1 MIFNSW
7 SFLFLFLPAVFVL
20 YWFVF
25 NKSLKA
31 QNILLLFSSY
41 VFYGLWN
48 WYFLSLIVLSSAI
61 DYWAARNIY
70 LTEIDG
76 RRKIFL
82 YISIFTNLSILGVFK
97 YFNFFAENLAE
108 LFQEFGIVLDLPTL
122 NVILPVGISF
132 YTFQSLGYTIDV
144 YKRKIAAT
152 DKIIEFFCFVSF
164 FPQLV
169 AGPIERAKHLLPQFF
184 SARGFKYEYA
194 KEGIKLILWG
204 LVMKVVIADTCGK
217 QVDYVYSN
225 FSNLS
230 SVYVFLGQF
239 YFLFQLYGDFAG
251 YSLIAIGVAKLFG
264 FNLSKNFSYP
274 FFSRSIPEFWTKWHM
289 TLTNWFTDYV
299 FTPIVKKNIKNR
311 KFVFLSYLI
320 TLCLIG
326 FWHGPKWTLIF
337 AIGFT
342 AFYFIPRIFFNVKVN
357 SRKKPNLRDI
367 PSIIKV
373 FLIVFF
379 HLIFFRAV
387 DMSSSFQ
394 FLKKIFEFSIY
405 PLSYDMFY
413 PLALLF
419 PFIIIEWNTRTEVHP
434 LGLEKLPKFFRWMI
448 YLFLTYLV
456 FQLLDT
462 PKPYIYFQ
470 F

>member
-7 SFLFLFLPAVFVL
+7 SFLFLFLPIVFTL

-25 NKSLKA
+25 NKNLKV
-31 QNILLLFSSY
+31 QNLLLLFSSY
-41 VFYGLWN
+41 IFYGLWN
-48 WYFLSLIVLSSAI
+48 WYFLSLIVLSSAV
-61 DYWAARNIY
+61 DYWAAKNIY
-70 LTEIDG
+70 RSEIKE

-82 YISIFTNLSILGVFK
+82 YISVFTNLSILGVFK

-108 LFQEFGIVLDLPTL
+108 LFLMFGIVLDLPTL
-122 NVILPVGISF
+122 KVILPVGISF

-152 DKIIEFFCFVSF
+152 DQIVEFFCFVSF

-169 AGPIERAKHLLPQFF
+169 AGPIERAKDLLPQFF
-184 SARGFKYEYA
+184 NVRSFKYEYA
-194 KEGIKLILWG
+194 KEGLKFMLWG
-204 LVMKVVIADTCGK
+204 LVMKVVIADNCGK

-230 SVYVFLGQF
+230 SVHVFLGQV

-264 FNLSKNFSYP
+264 FNLSRNFAYP
-274 FFSRSIPEFWTKWHM
+274 FFSRSVPEFWTKWHM

-299 FTPIVKKNIKNR
+299 FTPLVKKNIKNR
-311 KFVFLSYLI
+311 KYVFLSYLI

-326 FWHGPKWTLIF
+326 FWHGPKWTMIIS
-337 AIGFT
+337 IGFT
-342 AFYFIPRIFFNVKVN
+342 AFYFIPRLFFNVKVHPN
-357 SRKKPNLRDI
+357 KKPQLKDL
-367 PSIIKV
+367 PAMIKV
-373 FLIVFF
+373 YFIVFF

-387 DMSSSFQ
+387 DLQSSFE
-394 FLKKIFEFSIY
+394 FVKKIFEFSFY
-405 PLSYDMFY
+405 PLNNDIFY
-413 PLALLF
+413 PLAMLF
-419 PFIIIEWNTRTEVHP
+419 PFIIIEWNTRTTVHP
-434 LGLEKLPKFFRWMI
+434 LDLKKLPKVVRWMI